1 MNFEIANLLAALAG
15 GIFGAAIGGLPAFVF
30 TGVLVLIGVAV
41 GLAGGDYDAING
53 LAFGPFFSPH
63 VSFTAGVAAAA
74 FAARRGGI
82 DNGKDIT
89 APLVGLAS
97 PAPLLVGALFGLGGY
112 VLNELLKGLLAANAD
127 GTAFY
132 TDTIALTVTISA
144 IVVRLAFGN
153 TGIFGSLDE
162 EARGRGRFKPG
173 GERVWVA
180 FQEGWVQVSVVGL
193 GFGLLGAYLVAT
205 LSSINPDFIG
215 AATLLGYGIS
225 ATSLLL
231 LQLGFTVPVSH
242 HMSLPAAVAAGAVV
256 GAGGGTATAIILG
269 AIAGVAGALLGE
281 LFSRVF
287 LIHGDTHIDPPA
299 IAILIMASVVF
310 FAGLLFA

>member
-1 MNFEIANLLAALAG
+1 MNFEIANLLAAIAG

-41 GLAGGDYDAING
+41 GLAGGDYDAIGN

-63 VSFTAGVAAAA
+63 VSFVAGAAAAA

-82 DNGKDIT
+82 ENGKDIT
-89 APLVGLAS
+89 VPLVGLAS
-97 PAPLLVGALFGLGGY
+97 PAPLLVGAAFGLGGY
-112 VLNELLKGLLAANAD
+112 VVNELLKGLLAANSD

-132 TDTIALTVTISA
+132 TDTIALTVVIGG
-144 IVVRLAFGN
+144 IVARLAFGS

-180 FQEGWVQVSVVGL
+180 FQQGWVQVSVVGL

-205 LSSINPDFIG
+205 LTAVDPAFVG
-215 AATLLGYGIS
+215 AATLLGYGVS

-231 LQLGFTVPVSH
+231 LQLGFTVPVTH
-242 HMSLPAAVAAGAVV
+242 HMSLPASVATGAVIT
-256 GAGGGTATAIILG
+256 AGGGGATAIIIG
-269 AIAGVAGALLGE
+269 AIAGIAGALLGE
-281 LFSRVF
+281 VFSRLF
-287 LIHGDTHIDPPA
+287 LIHGDTHVDPPA
-299 IAILIMASVVF
+299 IAILIMASIIF
-310 FAGLLFA
+310 FVGLLIG